1 MHIRWTTLGTTVA
14 KVRTTLHINQGYVR
28 AVMSQEGLGGRA
40 VRRAA
45 NLTAKRAQQNI
56 KVKYQRVR
64 TGKMWR
70 TTKAGKQ
77 TRLGPLRS
85 RIMVTT
91 GVPYSVYQHEG
102 TRTISPA
109 PYLTDALRELRPEDF
124 APGASAT

>member
-1 MHIRWTTLGTTVA
+1 MA
-14 KVRTTLHINQGYVR
+14 KVRATLYVNQGYVR

-45 NLTAKRAQQNI
+45 NVTAKRAQQNI
-56 KVKYQRVR
+56 KHKYQRVR

-77 TRLGPLRS
+77 TRVGPLRS

-91 GVPYSVYQHEG
+91 GVPYSVFQHDG
-102 TRTISPA
+102 TRFITPA
-109 PYLTDALRELRPEDF
+109 PYLTDALRELRPADF
-124 APGASAT
+124 GPGVAIN